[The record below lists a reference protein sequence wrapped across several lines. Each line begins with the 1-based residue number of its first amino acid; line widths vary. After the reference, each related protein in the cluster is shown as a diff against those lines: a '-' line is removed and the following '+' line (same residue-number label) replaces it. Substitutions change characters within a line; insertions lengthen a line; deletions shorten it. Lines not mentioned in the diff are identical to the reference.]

1 MRKLLAV
8 IAVLVLPAAAAAAP
22 TTLSASSATRL
33 APPPPKV
40 KAPTRAI
47 RSRAVLAPRSPF
59 LLRKIVHHQQA
70 TWRWQQLMGKP
81 LTKSS
86 RSAHTSRTK
95 AYRKWVLRLWKSRHH
110 AARRKALNPPH
121 AYAWRC
127 IHRYEGS
134 WTDGGAPYYGGL
146 QMDINF
152 QQTYGSYLLA
162 TKGTADNWT
171 PAEQMWVAARAHMSG
186 RGFYPWPN
194 TARACGLI

>member
-22 TTLSASSATRL
+22 TTLTAGSATRV
-33 APPPPKV
+33 APPVPKV
-40 KAPTRAI
+40 KAPKRAT

-70 TWRWQQLMGKP
+70 TWRWQRLMGKSP
-81 LTKSS
+81 TKAS
-86 RSAHTSRTK
+86 RSAHASRMK
-95 AYRKWVLRLWKSRHH
+95 AYRKWVLRLWKRRHH
-110 AARRKALNPPH
+110 AARRTALNPPH

-134 WTDGGAPYYGGL
+134 WTDAGAPYYGGL
-146 QMDINF
+146 QMD
-152 QQTYGSYLLA
+152 YGFMRRYGGDLLA
-162 TKGTADNWT
+162 RKGPANNWT
-171 PAEQMWVAARAHMSG
+171 PLEQMWVAERAFQAG

-194 TARACGLI
+194 TARMCGLI